1 MVEIHQ
7 SLAGH
12 EQGLGK
18 VSMDAIED
26 FLIKAEDA
34 DLTAPGF
41 AVLICQ
47 GKCWKCAQLTPMA
60 AIWVPSYTEID
71 PEEGEHLV
79 SEDAALLTYV
89 GGLTTEV
96 GRQVL
101 AAAPWLRYAHT
112 EGAGA
117 TYLANHCQ
125 QCDTVQGDWFV
136 FGVNGPFFPQT
147 AEEVARIQVV
157 PCKGEFHGS
166 ANTAVSSWM
175 SEIER

>member
-1 MVEIHQ
+1 MDEIT
-7 SLAGH
+7 
-12 EQGLGK
+12 
-18 VSMDAIED
+18 I
-26 FLIKAEDA
+26 AEKDA

-41 AVLICQ
+41 AVLISE

-71 PEEGEHLV
+71 HEEGEHLV

-89 GGLTTEV
+89 GGLTVEV

-101 AAAPWLRYAHT
+101 AEAPWLRYAHT
-112 EGAGA
+112 DGAGA

-125 QCDTVQGDWFV
+125 QCETVQGDWFV

-147 AEEVARIQVV
+147 AEEVARIRVV
-157 PCKGEFHGS
+157 PGKGEFLGS

-175 SEIER
+175 GEIRA